1 MFVEKCDWISATNE
15 GPPDV
20 QLQVDVVIDMLGE
33 DIETE
38 RPVDRLELLVVVV
51 IAELHP
57 LLGNPARHL
66 VDALSPL
73 DDSVLALPGTIA
85 FVGVN

>member
-57 LLGNPARHL
+57 FSATLLAISLTRSAHSMIASSLSQVP
-66 VDALSPL
+66 SPL
-73 DDSVLALPGTIA
+73 
-85 FVGVN
+85 